1 MVNADEF
8 YGEYL
13 KGEDLKGDLKGTIES
28 VALEKVGEDEKLVV
42 RMHDIRKGLVLNKT
56 NKDRLKAQFGTPET
70 DQWIGKEIT
79 ITTEEIEFG
88 GKKGPALRIK
98 NKEEGAKSLLSF

>member
-13 KGEDLKGDLKGTIES
+13 KGEDLKSDLKGIIES
-28 VALEKVGEDEKLVV
+28 VGPEKVGEDEKLVL
-42 RMHDIRKGLVLNKT
+42 RLQDIRKGLVLNKT
-56 NKDRLKAQFGTPET
+56 NKDRLKEQFGTAET
-70 DQWIGKEIT
+70 DEWLGNEIT
-79 ITTEEIEFG
+79 ITTEVAEFG

-98 NKEEGAKSLLSF
+98 PKEGVAS